1 MKKTNFVLPSF
12 IAKSG
17 TAFFCLF
24 LFLFISVSSVSAQT
38 INIPQLK
45 PVALAIDALRTKM
58 HEKEQIW
65 KSGGANDPQQKL
77 VIDLYMQ
84 MIDALETRV
93 DPNMDTKAV
102 LLSNLNLQTNS
113 AYVVMRN
120 GREIDMDAT
129 ITNVL
134 AKSEYLDLLQT
145 LKI

>member
-1 MKKTNFVLPSF
+1 MKRTNFTMSALVVKL
-12 IAKSG
+12 G
-17 TAFFCLF
+17 MLF
-24 LFLFISVSSVSAQT
+24 LPVMFFLLVGLESKAQS

-102 LLSNLNLQTNS
+102 LLSNLTLQTNS

>member
-1 MKKTNFVLPSF
+1 MKRTNFTMSALVVKL
-12 IAKSG
+12 G
-17 TAFFCLF
+17 MLF
-24 LFLFISVSSVSAQT
+24 LPVMFFLLVGLESKAQS

-77 VIDLYMQ
+77 VIDLDLH